1 LAHWETK
8 YVIEGSFT
16 LTIQLQSK
24 CTRNHH
30 TATVDSQTWQ
40 MRKMQK
46 YPGPSTD
53 SLIQSIAGG
62 RLMLNMTH
70 HDDNEEERHGYIGIL
85 NVVVNANQTG

>member
-1 LAHWETK
+1 
-8 YVIEGSFT
+8 V
-16 LTIQLQSK
+16 
-24 CTRNHH
+24 H
-30 TATVDSQTWQ
+30 TQPPYSNRGQPDMANEEDG
-40 MRKMQK
+40 K

-70 HDDNEEERHGYIGIL
+70 YDDTEEARHGYIGIL